1 VVQERLDGAAIK
13 SHGDAI
19 HHPMLSS
26 EVIRPVSLREIQ
38 MEQKVQEGVPILR
51 KVPVGVDNPD
61 CMEIVEGGKMRPQHT
76 TRTVYFASSKR
87 GKTAR
92 NRLLIYILIPG
103 YFYFIL

>member
-38 MEQKVQEGVPILR
+38 MEQKVLEGVPIL
-51 KVPVGVDNPD
+51 P
-61 CMEIVEGGKMRPQHT
+61 
-76 TRTVYFASSKR
+76 
-87 GKTAR
+87 
-92 NRLLIYILIPG
+92 
-103 YFYFIL
+103 